1 MRRGSAAAG
10 EGQKRD
16 DVEGVEDDVG
26 SAAVDGKTQAIPEAV
41 SQLSHHVQLPRRLIF
56 ILFPLPPRL
65 SAQPPTQLGLA
76 MLLAAPIMI
85 MIVQPVRCFNHIIQM
100 YISYTA
106 VPTQIKGHNLSP
118 GTSFRA
124 TS

>member
-41 SQLSHHVQLPRRLIF
+41 SKLSHHVQLPRRLIF
-56 ILFPLPPRL
+56 ILHPPLALPPV
-65 SAQPPTQLGLA
+65 QLGLDVI
-76 MLLAAPIMI
+76 LT
-85 MIVQPVRCFNHIIQM
+85 R
-100 YISYTA
+100 S
-106 VPTQIKGHNLSP
+106 S
-118 GTSFRA
+118 
-124 TS
+124 